1 MKMQHLFGLILIL
14 IVVLAAVDGLP
25 NLDVQAVSPGR
36 VDLDQDTFAD
46 GVRAQSAGGATA
58 ASSLINPESDL
69 EYLGAFRLPDE
80 ESNGTSWSYGG
91 HGMGYYPVG
100 DPGGES
106 DGFPGSL
113 FSISHP
119 YQNFVSEFSIPAP
132 VISPGKDV
140 DDLPIATTLQ
150 PFADVTAGRQTGGL
164 TGTTLGDIQYYPRQ
178 GAQATSKL
186 YWVMYEYYLPDHDEV
201 SFGWC
206 ELDFANLQSQGTWRL
221 DDFPFAATSK
231 YLFDMPRSWADVHA
245 PGKYLAAGR
254 SRQVNGG
261 SWGPALYAY
270 GPWNDG
276 NPPPDGSALDAVE
289 MLKYDSDYTPQDRS
303 HSDDWSDGAWLT
315 AGDKSAVIIAGMKA
329 MRTRASGSEYY
340 GEPSVD
346 GCGYKGYH
354 AEPYYAAVL
363 FYDPQL
369 LAEVLRGTIE
379 RHEVQPYA
387 VFNPEDYMFNQGCR
401 RTILGGVGYDR
412 ERNLLYVMEKGVDGY
427 YARKPIVHVF
437 RVLDRGQAPDLT
449 APVVPQNLHVD
460 SATSDRVDFSWDA
473 SSDNVHLVGYVV
485 YRNGEPVATTV
496 ETSYSDDKVNPSATY
511 SYTLAAWDARNNF
524 SVSAP
529 LVVTTPAGTDERK
542 PIITDIKVSD
552 VAGTGVMI
560 SWRTDE
566 LATTVLA
573 YGVQYSGE
581 ETTYEDGA
589 LTTTHKVALT
599 DLAPDETFTYHVS
612 SVDATGPVTHTNEY
626 PSKSFRTTSTGGLR
640 NSEPVLNG
648 IGSKRVGEGE
658 RLEFVVRSDDLDG
671 DIPLYSTT
679 DLPPGASF
687 NPDTGQF
694 SWTPGFDL
702 AGTYPVTFTVS
713 DGQASDSERVTIFV
727 EDNPML
733 VLRGAPADQAI
744 YLSWQVNASLPV
756 TSTWQIDYQS
766 QTGTAYV
773 PITGIISSTRAHT
786 LTGLVNYVWYTV
798 TLSAMVG
805 EPPAGSAVIL
815 ADTVRVM
822 PTDRFVYLPL
832 VWKEGGN

>member
-1 MKMQHLFGLILIL
+1 
-14 IVVLAAVDGLP
+14 
-25 NLDVQAVSPGR
+25 
-36 VDLDQDTFAD
+36 
-46 GVRAQSAGGATA
+46 
-58 ASSLINPESDL
+58 
-69 EYLGAFRLPDE
+69 
-80 ESNGTSWSYGG
+80 
-91 HGMGYYPVG
+91 
-100 DPGGES
+100 
-106 DGFPGSL
+106 
-113 FSISHP
+113 
-119 YQNFVSEFSIPAP
+119 
-132 VISPGKDV
+132 
-140 DDLPIATTLQ
+140 
-150 PFADVTAGRQTGGL
+150 
-164 TGTTLGDIQYYPRQ
+164 
-178 GAQATSKL
+178 
-186 YWVMYEYYLPDHDEV
+186 
-201 SFGWC
+201 
-206 ELDFANLQSQGTWRL
+206 
-221 DDFPFAATSK
+221 
-231 YLFDMPRSWADVHA
+231 
-245 PGKYLAAGR
+245 
-254 SRQVNGG
+254 
-261 SWGPALYAY
+261 
-270 GPWNDG
+270 
-276 NPPPDGSALDAVE
+276 
-289 MLKYDSDYTPQDRS
+289 
-303 HSDDWSDGAWLT
+303 
-315 AGDKSAVIIAGMKA
+315 
-329 MRTRASGSEYY
+329 
-340 GEPSVD
+340 
-346 GCGYKGYH
+346 
-354 AEPYYAAVL
+354 
-363 FYDPQL
+363 
-369 LAEVLRGTIE
+369 
-379 RHEVQPYA
+379 
-387 VFNPEDYMFNQGCR
+387 
-401 RTILGGVGYDR
+401 
-412 ERNLLYVMEKGVDGY
+412 
-427 YARKPIVHVF
+427 
-437 RVLDRGQAPDLT
+437 
-449 APVVPQNLHVD
+449 
-460 SATSDRVDFSWDA
+460 
-473 SSDNVHLVGYVV
+473 
-485 YRNGEPVATTV
+485 
-496 ETSYSDDKVNPSATY
+496 
-511 SYTLAAWDARNNF
+511 
-524 SVSAP
+524 
-529 LVVTTPAGTDERK
+529 
-542 PIITDIKVSD
+542 
-552 VAGTGVMI
+552 MI